1 MEGADCLSM
10 FTHVQAKQ
18 DTAALQEKSKE
29 LKASVLRTEEE
40 AKAADAAR
48 DKAIMPIGNLVHDSV
63 PISDDEARLP
73 FRCSL
78 HQHAC
83 FEDVGPVAASGS

>member
-1 MEGADCLSM
+1 MLWQQSCKPDALPDTSVVAAVE
-10 FTHVQAKQ
+10 QAKQ

-29 LKASVLRTEEE
+29 LKAGVLKAEEE

-63 PISDDEARLP
+63 PLSNDEVRLAP
-73 FRCSL
+73 
-78 HQHAC
+78 AC
-83 FEDVGPVAASGS
+83 TN